1 MKTTMLVFFMIIS
14 INMASLAVTTF
25 TDVTQD
31 AGVGHEGKGF
41 STAFFDYNN
50 DGNLDI
56 IIANGDGPNVLYKN
70 NGNGT
75 FDDVAEAAGVDDKR
89 IGTGTWAGTSAVCGD
104 YDNDGDLD
112 VYIAIDVMPPD
123 PDAILPAFNVLYRN
137 NGDGTFTDV
146 TKEAG
151 VQANEN
157 GSVGAVWADYNN
169 DNHLDL
175 YIVNLGIT
183 NILYKNNGDGTF
195 TDVTKEAGAEG
206 GEGPAGSG
214 LGAVFLDA
222 DNDGD
227 QDLYVVNGFGP
238 LSFFYLNNGD
248 GTFKDVSQKANVDD
262 PGDPNGGVTVGD
274 YDNDGDM
281 DIYVVNFFVPNVLY
295 QNRGDG
301 TFEDVAKEAGVDV
314 EAPGMS
320 ASFADFDN
328 DGHLDIYVVNKGP
341 NVLYRNN
348 GDGTFT
354 DITEDAGVMAEL
366 GSSVATVGD
375 YDNDGF
381 IDIYV
386 ANSGPAGSKKGEPN
400 ILYRNNGNGNNW
412 LYVNV
417 MSDKGHVD
425 AIGAKVKVIA
435 GDLMQTAIVSG
446 GQGIVQNSLMLE
458 FGLGVIN
465 RVDVVEVTYPDGTVQ
480 TLNTPIEPN
489 QTLTVTEEGFAG
501 FTPASVTLKGKQP
514 VTFGKIKLSALYQNY
529 PNPFNPE
536 TWIPY
541 YLAKDSHVTI
551 NIHNI
556 HGTLVRSMNLGYQ
569 LSGAYL
575 SKSKAVYWDGYN
587 SAGEPVS
594 SGIYFYTLMTD
605 DFIATKRMIILK

>member
-1 MKTTMLVFFMIIS
+1 VKTTILIVGIIIS
-14 INMASLAVTTF
+14 TNLASLAMTTF

-41 STAFFDYNN
+41 SAAFLDYND
-50 DGNLDI
+50 DGNLDL

-70 NGNGT
+70 NGDDT
-75 FDDVAEAAGVDDKR
+75 FDNVAEAAGVDNKD
-89 IGTGTWAGTSAVCGD
+89 IGTGTWQGTSAVYGD

-112 VYIAIDVMPPD
+112 VYVAIDVMPPD
-123 PDAILPAFNVLYRN
+123 PDAILPAFNALYRN

-146 TKEAG
+146 TQEAG

-157 GSVGAVWADYNN
+157 GSVGAVWVDYNN
-169 DNHLDL
+169 DNYLDL
-175 YIVNLGIT
+175 YVVNLGIT
-183 NILYKNNGDGTF
+183 NFLYKNSGDGTF
-195 TDVTKEAGAEG
+195 TDVTKEAGVEG
-206 GEGPAGSG
+206 GVDAAGSG
-214 LGAVFLDA
+214 LGAIFFDA

-238 LSFFYLNNGD
+238 LCFFYLNNGD
-248 GTFKDVSQKANVDD
+248 GTFKDVTQKANVGN
-262 PGDPNGGVTVGD
+262 PGDPSGAAVGD

-281 DIYVVNFFVPNVLY
+281 DIYVVNYFVPNVLY

-301 TFEDVAKEAGVDV
+301 TFEDVAKEAKVGV

-320 ASFADFDN
+320 ATFADFDN

-341 NVLYRNN
+341 NVLYQNN
-348 GDGTFT
+348 GNETFT
-354 DITEDAGVMAEL
+354 DITANAGVTAEL
-366 GSSVATVGD
+366 GSNAAAAGD

-417 MSDKGHVD
+417 ISKEGHID
-425 AIGAKVKVIA
+425 GIGAKVKVIA
-435 GDLMQTAIVSG
+435 GDLTQTAVISG
-446 GQGIVQNSLMLE
+446 GQGIMQSSLMLE
-458 FGLGVIN
+458 FGLGAI
-465 RVDVVEVTYPDGTVQ
+465 DQIDIVEVAYPDGTVQ
-480 TLNTPIEPN
+480 ALNLPIKSN

-501 FTPASVTLKGKQP
+501 FTPTNVTLKGKQP
-514 VTFGKIKLSALYQNY
+514 VTFGKIKLSELHQNY

-541 YLAKDSHVTI
+541 YLAKDSDVTI
-551 NIHNI
+551 KIYDIRGN
-556 HGTLVRSMNLGYQ
+556 LVRSMNLGYQ
-569 LSGAYL
+569 PSGAYL
-575 SKSKAVYWDGYN
+575 SKPKAVYWDGCN
-587 SAGEPVS
+587 NAGEQVS
-594 SGIYFYTLMTD
+594 SGIYFYTLMTN
-605 DFIATKRMIILK
+605 DFTATKRMTILK